1 MQKRKVI
8 FSNSERENFNRF
20 PSEVL
25 FDDLITFFTLTEQDL
40 KLVKN
45 KRGANNR
52 IGFALQLG
60 TLRYLGFSPDDLTST
75 PTNVIEFVLKQFD
88 IVGVGSA
95 DLLQTYGERKHTRTD
110 HLQEIVDYLGFRRPS
125 QTDYENFN
133 VWLQERALE
142 HDKPTYLFNLLCE
155 KLYSD
160 RIVRP
165 GVTILEKMVISAR
178 LKAQEK
184 TYHSLS
190 TILTDEVK
198 TFLDYVLV
206 PNEEIGR
213 TPHSWLRFGA
223 TANTPPEILKTIE
236 KLDFMRD
243 HEVSKWNLTVIN
255 PNRRK
260 LLAQLGRRS
269 TNQGLQRAVPQ
280 KRYPI
285 LLTFLQRTYEEVIDE
300 LIELFD
306 LCLSECYS
314 RAKGDL
320 KKFQISIAKTTNEKI
335 QMFQTV
341 GQILL
346 DSEISH
352 EELRSQV
359 YSYFPEDQ
367 LRLAIN
373 ECDTLIRP
381 QEDHSYDFF
390 GNRISYI
397 RIFSPK
403 FLDSL
408 VFKSNQENDQ
418 LLEAIDVLRNLNRTG
433 KRKVPD
439 DAPMDFIQKT
449 WRPYVRNE
457 SGEIVRRYYEISTLW
472 SLRGA
477 LRSGDIWVQNSRR
490 YADPESY
497 LIPKK
502 LWPSMRQEACRILG
516 LPENAE
522 ERIQERRKELV
533 DILQELDEKIVKQD
547 GVSVDDG
554 KLVLSRLKAEELPA
568 SVEKLQKI
576 ISDRL
581 PRIELTDLLV
591 EVDSWVHFTD
601 CFEHASTK
609 QPKSPQLSASLYAS
623 ILALANN
630 FGLKKMAE
638 ISGLSYAKLAWCTN
652 WFIREETTQSA
663 INTLVNYQFRQP
675 LSLRW
680 GGGTMSSSDGQ
691 RFPVAVKSK
700 NSKSIPK
707 YGYGRILTYYSWSS
721 DQHSQ
726 WRSKPAPSTIRD
738 ATYVL
743 DGMLDN
749 ETELPLYEHT
759 TDTAGYTELVFA
771 FFDLLGFTFSPRI
784 KGLKNQHIY
793 QFDKNI
799 QYKKLDAV
807 LQGTIKPQK
816 IVKHWD
822 TFLRVMASLKLGWV
836 TSSLFISK
844 LQSQP
849 KQSALTK
856 AFQEYGRFMKSI
868 YIPRYICRE
877 DQQRR
882 VSMQLNKGEALH
894 FLRQWLMF
902 AEEGKIRKS
911 QFLDQAN
918 QASALTLVTNAII
931 VWNTRY
937 MQAVID
943 QLMEEGYPFN
953 EEDLAHISPCRF
965 DHINK
970 HGKLTFNVEK
980 EWKRQTL
987 RPLRRPKSP

>member
-1 MQKRKVI
+1 MPGQFLTAVDRKQL
-8 FSNSERENFNRF
+8 SNIPEDIEK
-20 PSEVL
+20 
-25 FDDLITFFTLTEQDL
+25 DHLIQFFTLSHTDHQLISDL
-40 KLVKN
+40 
-45 KRGANNR
+45 RRDHNR
-52 IGFALQLG
+52 LGFSLQLCAV
-60 TLRYLGFSPDDLTST
+60 RYLGFCPENLSDIPISIQKFVADQIGVPTSHKVLEAYGVREQTRSGHLTK
-75 PTNVIEFVLKQFD
+75 IL
-88 IVGVGSA
+88 G
-95 DLLQTYGERKHTRTD
+95 
-110 HLQEIVDYLGFRRPS
+110 YLGFRKASPE
-125 QTDYENFN
+125 DLEDIEK
-133 VWLQERALE
+133 WLVGRALE
-142 HDKPTYLFNLLCE
+142 HDKPSFLFMLTCE
-155 KLYSD
+155 RLFLDKIL
-160 RIVRP
+160 RP
-165 GVTILEKMVISAR
+165 GITIIERVVATAR
-178 LKAQEK
+178 LQAQEH
-184 TYHSLS
+184 TYQSLS
-190 TILTDEVK
+190 PILTDEVK
-198 TFLDYVLV
+198 NFLDQILIPV
-206 PNEEIGR
+206 EDIGR
-213 TPHSWLRFGA
+213 TPHAWLRFGA
-223 TANTPPEILKTIE
+223 TANTPPEILKAIE

-243 HEVSKWNLTVIN
+243 HKVSEWNLSATN

-260 LLAQLGRRS
+260 FLAQLGRKS

-306 LCLSECYS
+306 QCLADCYS

-320 KKFQISIAKTTNEKI
+320 KKFHISVAKTTNEKI
-335 QMFQTV
+335 RMFKTV

-346 DSEISH
+346 DPEISH

-359 YSYFPEDQ
+359 YSYFPEEQ

-381 QEDHSYDFF
+381 QKDHSYDFF
-390 GNRISYI
+390 GNRYSYI
-397 RIFSPK
+397 RVFSPK

-408 VFKSNQENDQ
+408 DFKSNQEDDL
-418 LLEAIDVLRNLNRTG
+418 LLEAIDILRGLNETG
-433 KRKVPD
+433 KRKIPD
-439 DAPMDFIQKT
+439 DAPIDFIQKT
-449 WRPYVRNE
+449 WRPYVQDD

-497 LIPKK
+497 LIPKE
-502 LWPSMRQEACRILG
+502 LWPSMRPEACRILG
-516 LPENAE
+516 LPENGE
-522 ERIQERRKELV
+522 ERIQERKKELA
-533 DILQELDEKIVKQD
+533 DILQELDEKVVKED
-547 GVSVDDG
+547 GVSIDSG

-568 SVEKLQKI
+568 SVDRLQNI

-591 EVDSWVHFTD
+591 EVDSWIHFTD

-609 QPKSPQLSASLYAS
+609 QPKSPQLLTSLYAS

-630 FGLKKMAE
+630 YGLKKMAE
-638 ISGLSYAKLAWCTN
+638 ISGLSYSQLAWCTN
-652 WFIREETTQSA
+652 WFIREETLQSA
-663 INTLVNYQFRQP
+663 INTLVNYQFQQP
-675 LSLRW
+675 LALRW

-749 ETELPLYEHT
+749 ETELPLHEHT
-759 TDTAGYTELVFA
+759 TDTAGYTELIFA
-771 FFDLLGFTFSPRI
+771 FFDLLGFIFSPRI

-793 QFDKNI
+793 QLDKGI
-799 QYKKLDAV
+799 QYKKIDEI

-816 IVKHWD
+816 ILKHWD

-849 KQSALTK
+849 KQSNLTK

-911 QFLDQAN
+911 QLQDQAN

-943 QLMEEGYPFN
+943 QLKEEGYPVN

-970 HGKLTFNVEK
+970 HGRLTFNVEK
-980 EWKRQTL
+980 ELKRQTL
-987 RPLRRPKSP
+987 RSLRESGIP